1 MLSADR
7 VYMLAA
13 DHRWQLEEWCDSHS
27 VPRRRIAEVK
37 QLAFDGFLRARESS
51 IDVRARGALL
61 LDAQYAAPIIARA
74 LQMDIA
80 VGTPAEKA
88 GVFPLAWATEPMAA
102 ALTGS
107 FVKVL
112 VRFRPD
118 DDELIREAQLQ
129 KLQLLLVWCRQ
140 SARPLVVEVLVAR
153 RSEPED
159 EFEATGRPSM
169 IAGFIAQ
176 AYRRNLVPQFWKIE
190 GTASEEG
197 ARIVD
202 AAIAE
207 HAQGR
212 QILLGKAADMDT
224 IERWFT
230 VASKGTTAAGFAIGR
245 SVFWEPAVAYLSGES
260 TAAAASSEIASAYL
274 RLVEAWQRTKAAS
287 R

>member
-1 MLSADR
+1 MLYADR
-7 VYMLAA
+7 VFMLAA
-13 DHRWQLEEWCDSHS
+13 DHRWQLEEWCDSHA
-27 VPRRRIAEVK
+27 VPRRRIAAVK

-51 IDVRARGALL
+51 PDIRSHGALL
-61 LDAQYAAPIIARA
+61 LDQQYSGPIIARA
-74 LQMDIA
+74 LEMDIA

-118 DDELIREAQLQ
+118 DDELIREAQWQ
-129 KLQLLLVWCRQ
+129 KLQVLLVWCRQ

-159 EFEATGRPSM
+159 EFEATGRPAI

-176 AYRRNLVPQFWKIE
+176 AYRRNLVPHFWKIE

-197 ARIVD
+197 ARVVD

-207 HAQGR
+207 HPQGR
-212 QILLGKAADMDT
+212 QILLGKAADLGT
-224 IERWFT
+224 IERWFN
-230 VASKGTTAAGFAIGR
+230 VAAKGTTAAGFAIGR
-245 SVFWEPAVAYLSGES
+245 SVFWEPSVAYLSRKLS
-260 TAAAASSEIASAYL
+260 AAAASREIASAYL
-274 RLVEAWQRTKAAS
+274 RLVEAWQRTRAAS